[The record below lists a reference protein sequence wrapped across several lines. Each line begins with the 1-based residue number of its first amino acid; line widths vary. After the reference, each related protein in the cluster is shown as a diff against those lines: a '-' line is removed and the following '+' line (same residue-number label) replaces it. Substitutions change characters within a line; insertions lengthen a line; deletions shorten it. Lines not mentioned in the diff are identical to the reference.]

1 MTKITD
7 YISVAE
13 YQDPGLPEYANNP
26 FISALPLIRNNDVAI
41 KDMEIMPSFDER
53 EIHLP
58 PHIRIHAIQR
68 LINHFFQPMAEHILL
83 EQRFS
88 ILIRQSYVGRNPNT
102 SAFRKHLNNGYD
114 RIVNK
119 DINLTVRKDAMSTA
133 TGFSIVGPS
142 GCGKTSAVLRCLTDY
157 PRAIFHS
164 DLHVIQI
171 PWLKLECPR
180 NGSLAE
186 LCFNFF
192 RAVDNLIGTE
202 YFGRYCK
209 PRVGVDSLIAEM
221 AHIANLH
228 AIGVII
234 IDEIQ
239 HLSRKRSGGD
249 QAMLDFFVTL
259 TNSIGVPVVLVGTPK
274 ARSLFATD
282 FKIAKRTT
290 GLGSVNWDRIPSGEK
305 WNRLIKRL
313 WKYQWLTN
321 RGALTQEIIDALHDL
336 SQGVIDVLLKL
347 YVLAQWRAMIVK
359 TESISV
365 GLLKKVYEDE
375 LQPVHKMLQ
384 ALRSGDPEEIAK
396 FGDLTMPDI
405 EIKLLQSFQ
414 EQKIFDQSTSEQ
426 KEQPLGDKAK
436 IIFNIAQSLGINKD
450 IAIPLIESEVRQN
463 PTMDTMQIVH
473 RLLNVINTPVKPKVK
488 ARSKKPNVSEWN
500 QLQCDDIRFMFSER
514 TTGSTYEALKK
525 GGVILSIADCLGAA

>member
-1 MTKITD
+1 MTNLTENIL
-7 YISVAE
+7 VAI
-13 YQDPGLPEYANNP
+13 YQDPGLSEYANNP
-26 FISALPLIRNNDVAI
+26 FISALPLIKNSGTAI
-41 KDMEIMPSFDER
+41 KEMEIMPNFDER
-53 EIHLP
+53 EINLP

-68 LINHFFQPMAEHILL
+68 LINNFFQPMAEHVLL

-102 SAFRKHLNNGYD
+102 GAYKKHLNNGYD
-114 RIVNK
+114 RIVSK
-119 DINLTVRKDAMSTA
+119 DINLTVRKDAVSTA

-142 GCGKTSAVLRCLTDY
+142 GCGKTSAVLRCLMDY
-157 PRAIFHS
+157 PSAIFHP

-192 RAVDNLIGTE
+192 RAVDNRIGTE

-221 AHIANLH
+221 AHVANLH
-228 AIGVII
+228 AIGVLI

-290 GLGSVNWDRIPSGEK
+290 GLGSVNWDRIPQGEK

-313 WKYQWLTN
+313 WKYQWLAN
-321 RGALTQEIIDALHDL
+321 KGALTQEIIDVLYDL
-336 SQGVIDVLLKL
+336 SQGIIDVLLKL
-347 YVLAQWRAMIVK
+347 YVLSQWRAMIIK
-359 TESISV
+359 TENISI
-365 GLLKKVYEDE
+365 GLLKKVYDDE
-375 LQPVHKMLQ
+375 LKPVHQMLQ
-384 ALRSGDPEEIAK
+384 ALRSGDPEKIAE
-396 FGDLTMPDI
+396 FGDLVMPGI
-405 EIKLLQSFQ
+405 EVKLLQSFQ
-414 EQKIFDQSTSEQ
+414 EQKIFDNYTEEQ
-426 KEQPLGDKAK
+426 KEQPLDDKAK
-436 IIFNIAQSLGINKD
+436 VILNIAESLGISKD
-450 IAIPLIESEVRQN
+450 IAIPLIENEVKQN
-463 PTMDTMQIVH
+463 PSMDTMQIVH
-473 RLLNVINTPVKPKVK
+473 RLLNLINSPVKPKPK
-488 ARSKKPNVSEWN
+488 SRSKKPNVAEWN
-500 QLQCDDIRFMFSER
+500 QLQHDDIRFMFSNR
-514 TTGSTYEALKK
+514 QNGSSYQALKK
-525 GGVILSIADCLGAA
+525 GGIILPITDCLGVG